1 MRDVNAG
8 SGQQVA
14 VARIDPRAV
23 SKECLDAERFKFGEL
38 RDRCAA
44 GACACALDRDG
55 CLATM
60 QVNSY
65 GVFLGKFGTGPD
77 LLIAAALEI
86 VQPDPC
92 AHATIWRDAVSISFA
107 VSARVGVNDFRS
119 AT

>member
-1 MRDVNAG
+1 MV
-8 SGQQVA
+8 
-14 VARIDPRAV
+14 
-23 SKECLDAERFKFGEL
+23 
-38 RDRCAA
+38 
-44 GACACALDRDG
+44 
-55 CLATM
+55 
-60 QVNSY
+60 
-65 GVFLGKFGTGPD
+65 D